1 MSKKIYYSKGVFL
14 RIKNN
19 NVKEWGKSIKFIK
32 SLNNLE
38 HLEIWLEYIP
48 REKKEL
54 NFLMSALKGYK
65 ILLHAPFVH
74 LNLVSH
80 HPEINK
86 TTIKINLQIIK
97 IAKKMMA
104 KGITFHGGS
113 RFLFLPE
120 KFSRDLFIKN
130 LKYIMNSSDNS
141 TPFAIEN
148 LPLTEKKIQVNYPC
162 SLKEMIVLKRK
173 IPNLKFTLDI
183 GHCLQNGE
191 NFFEFLRIFKDS
203 ILDIHLH
210 DGIRNDS
217 AHLALG
223 KGELNLNKFF
233 SLLKNISYKGYLTLE
248 VLSESD
254 IKKAWQIL
262 SKVYLS

>member
-14 RIKNN
+14 NIKNN
-19 NVKEWGKSIKFIK
+19 SVKEWAKSIKFIK
-32 SLNNLE
+32 SLDGVE
-38 HLEIWLEYIP
+38 HIEIWFEYFP
-48 REKKEL
+48 REKREL
-54 NFLMSALKGYK
+54 NFLISALEEYK

-74 LNLVSH
+74 LNLASH
-80 HPEINK
+80 HHEINK
-86 TTIKINLQIIK
+86 ATIKINLQIIK

-104 KGITFHGGS
+104 KGTTFHGGS
-113 RFLFLPE
+113 RFLSLPE
-120 KFSRDLFIKN
+120 KFSRNLIIKN
-130 LKYIMNSSDNS
+130 LKYILDLSENS

-148 LPLTEKKIQVNYPC
+148 LPLTEKKIQINYPS

-191 NFFEFLRIFKDS
+191 NFSEFLRIFRDS
-203 ILDIHLH
+203 IFDIHLH
-210 DGIRNDS
+210 DGRRNGS

-233 SLLKNISYKGYLTLE
+233 SLLKDISYKGYLTLE
-248 VLSESD
+248 MLSKSD
-254 IKKAWQIL
+254 IKKSWQIL
-262 SKVYLS
+262 SGAI